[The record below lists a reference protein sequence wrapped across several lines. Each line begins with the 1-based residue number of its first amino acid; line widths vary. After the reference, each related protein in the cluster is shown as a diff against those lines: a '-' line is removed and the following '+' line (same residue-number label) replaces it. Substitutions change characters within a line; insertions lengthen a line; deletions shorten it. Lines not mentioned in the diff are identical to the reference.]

1 MREHLADALKS
12 ATNGKDKTRCST
24 LRLIHA
30 AIKDRDVANRTAGRD
45 PVSDEEVLQI
55 LSKMIK
61 QRIESAKG
69 FDETGQPALADQERR
84 EISVIR
90 ELLPPQL
97 DSGEMEQACREV
109 VEDTES
115 RGLRDVGR
123 CMNALKERYPGKMDM
138 GKASTVVKG
147 LLR

>member
-1 MREHLADALKS
+1 
-12 ATNGKDKTRCST
+12 
-24 LRLIHA
+24 
-30 AIKDRDVANRTAGRD
+30 
-45 PVSDEEVLQI
+45 
-55 LSKMIK
+55 MIK

-84 EISVIR
+84 EIAVIR